1 MNKFRMIRIKY
12 AVARWSLLLSVVG
25 FVVFVVAPSA
35 AYNVALWAG
44 AVSVVS
50 FCVLCVVS
58 FFYTSDEMNSNYLK
72 NLNRK

>member
-12 AVARWSLLLSVVG
+12 AVARWSLLLSLAG

-35 AYNVALWAG
+35 ANNVALWAG

-50 FCVLCVVS
+50 FCVLCAVS
-58 FFYTSDEMNSNYLK
+58 FFYTPDEMNRNYLK
-72 NLNRK
+72 HLNRK